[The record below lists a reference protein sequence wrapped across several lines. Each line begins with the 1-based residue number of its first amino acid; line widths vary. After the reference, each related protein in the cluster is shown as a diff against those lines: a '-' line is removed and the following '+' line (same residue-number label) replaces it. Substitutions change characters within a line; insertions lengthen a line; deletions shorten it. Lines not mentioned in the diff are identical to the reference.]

1 MRRPLSPPPSGVR
14 TSGAG
19 RGRGGSTPEGRTEE
33 GAWPS
38 GWSPPPS
45 SGLRWLRAHPPPFFC
60 GPAHCEGDRK
70 PCAGSA
76 AILGQPE
83 EDPEGA
89 AGAAA
94 ATAATAART
103 SATSGQP
110 AYLPGPRPTDSGRP
124 PAASALRFLVL
135 TSPSRPESCPATS
148 NPPVPPWQL
157 HRTTTLTSLS
167 ILLLE
172 IWE

>member
-1 MRRPLSPPPSGVR
+1 MGEDRQDLPHGPPRACIGTPAHSGRAALGRGPGAHTSAASTTPPPPSG
-14 TSGAG
+14 ADL
-19 RGRGGSTPEGRTEE
+19 
-33 GAWPS
+33 A
-38 GWSPPPS
+38 
-45 SGLRWLRAHPPPFFC
+45 
-60 GPAHCEGDRK
+60 
-70 PCAGSA
+70 
-76 AILGQPE
+76 
-83 EDPEGA
+83 
-89 AGAAA
+89 AAA
-94 ATAATAART
+94 ATATATRV

-110 AYLPGPRPTDSGRP
+110 AYLPGPRLTDSGLP

-167 ILLLE
+167 ILLLG